1 MKTVSLTD
9 AQAQLAQLVDALEEG
24 PVLLLRQGRPCAA
37 LVGLDE
43 HFDREAFS
51 LGRNKSL
58 RRLVDEACRKTKE
71 GGGIPFSEILK
82 EVDKQHPARKKRG
95 PESFPKSS
103 ESRGGDERR

>member
-1 MKTVSLTD
+1 MKTISLTD
-9 AQAQLAQLVDALEEG
+9 AQAQLAQLVDLLEDG
-24 PVLLLRQGRPCAA
+24 PVLLLRKGRPCAA

-51 LGRNKSL
+51 LGRDKSL

-82 EVDKQHPARKKRG
+82 EVDKQHRGRKERPGRPQAKDQPAG
-95 PESFPKSS
+95 
-103 ESRGGDERR
+103 